1 MTYQVLARK
10 WRPKDF
16 ASLVGQE
23 HVVRALTHALD
34 GGRLHHA
41 YLFTG
46 TRGVGKTTLS
56 RIFAKAL
63 NCETGVT
70 STPCGVCRAC
80 REIDEGRFVDYVEM
94 DAASN
99 RGVDE
104 MAALLERAVY
114 APVDARF
121 KVYMIDEV
129 HMLTN
134 HAFNAMLKTLEEPPS
149 HVKFI
154 LATTDP
160 QKIPVTVLSRCL
172 QFNLKQ
178 MPAGHIVSHL
188 EHILGEEKVPYD
200 AQALRLLAR
209 AADGSMR
216 DALSLTDQ
224 AIAYSAN
231 QVNEEAVRGMLGAL
245 DQSYL
250 IRLLDALAD
259 GDGAAVLA
267 VADEM
272 ALRSLS
278 FSTALQDLA
287 SLLHRIAWAQFAP
300 SSVLDEWPEAG
311 DLRRFAEALSA
322 EQVQLFY
329 QIATI
334 GRSEL
339 GLAPDEYAGF
349 TMTLLRM
356 LAFEPAPTG
365 GGGGAASAR
374 PAGPAGAGGAKR
386 AGAPAVAAQQPAAR
400 AIEAAPAA
408 PVRSANPV
416 ANAKPST
423 PDSRQPASAES
434 GGNMSGPKTAIAEA
448 VGVSVPAPASD
459 EAAAP
464 SVLAPASDEAA
475 APSGSVTAITSGEA
489 NPAPVAAAAIAAP
502 ALAPWQ
508 EEPPV
513 ERDQSVSAS
522 PALTQAS
529 APPAAALLETTPPAS
544 AVDASETIETTKVA
558 AARAVAPWDDVPTEP
573 SPNEPAAAT
582 APENSS
588 PASSFSAPAAAASAR
603 AEEAASAT
611 ASQASPP
618 AADVPPR
625 RAGGAS
631 DALNVLRSAG
641 LKVSSDRGR
650 TTAATAAR
658 PAAAPVTP
666 KPAAPRV
673 VVNVPTPGAPRRAP
687 QQDAAPAAR
696 APSPQPQESGGSS
709 SAPWDDMPPDEY
721 MPLTAADEGYYGLPD
736 DNYVPVFD
744 SGPDDVRVNA
754 APAPTPAPAVDR
766 RPLPPAVPLDP
777 LGFQGDWPALAVD
790 LPLKGISYQ
799 LAFNSELMAL
809 EGNTL
814 KLNVPVPQYAEASQ
828 VAKLKA
834 ALADKLGQ
842 NVDVL
847 VEVGPARR
855 TAAAHDAAMRA
866 QRQQEAE
873 REIGADPFVQS
884 LIREFGASIVP
895 GSVRPITQD
904 SGPNGTPSVH

>member
-70 STPCGVCRAC
+70 SQPCGVCRAC

-134 HAFNAMLKTLEEPPS
+134 HAFNAMLKTLEEPPP

-188 EHILGEEKVPYD
+188 EQILGEERITFEP
-200 AQALRLLAR
+200 QALRLLAR
-209 AADGSMR
+209 AAQGSMR

-231 QVNEEAVRGMLGAL
+231 EVTESAVSGMLGAL
-245 DQSYL
+245 DQTYMV
-250 IRLLDALAD
+250 RLLDALAA
-259 GDGAAVLA
+259 GSGPEILA
-267 VADEM
+267 IADEM
-272 ALRSLS
+272 SLRSLS

-300 SSVLDEWPEAG
+300 GSVLDEWPEAA
-311 DLRRFAEALSA
+311 DLRRFAQTLSP

-329 QIATI
+329 QIATV
-334 GRSEL
+334 GRAEL

-356 LAFEPAPTG
+356 LAFEPAV
-365 GGGGAASAR
+365 
-374 PAGPAGAGGAKR
+374 GAGSAPGGQPSVPPR
-386 AGAPAVAAQQPAAR
+386 AVPAPRAA
-400 AIEAAPAA
+400 AAPAA
-408 PVRSANPV
+408 A
-416 ANAKPST
+416 AAAKPLSAA
-423 PDSRQPASAES
+423 PASAAR
-434 GGNMSGPKTAIAEA
+434 PQVATPAAP
-448 VGVSVPAPASD
+448 VVPVARSAPAQSGD
-459 EAAAP
+459 EAGRSAAKPAAVPSPVEAAA
-464 SVLAPASDEAA
+464 
-475 APSGSVTAITSGEA
+475 
-489 NPAPVAAAAIAAP
+489 PAPVAADARAIVPPQPETKAAP
-502 ALAPWQ
+502 TGD
-508 EEPPV
+508 V
-513 ERDQSVSAS
+513 
-522 PALTQAS
+522 
-529 APPAAALLETTPPAS
+529 PAS
-544 AVDASETIETTKVA
+544 ALKEPEPPAVA
-558 AARAVAPWDDVPTEP
+558 AVQRNDEPAPQAEPTPRAA
-573 SPNEPAAAT
+573 SPEPAAAR
-582 APENSS
+582 
-588 PASSFSAPAAAASAR
+588 PAA
-603 AEEAASAT
+603 
-611 ASQASPP
+611 
-618 AADVPPR
+618 
-625 RAGGAS
+625 RAGGAAA
-631 DALNVLRSAG
+631 ALDVLRNAG
-641 LKVSSDRGR
+641 MRVSSDRGR
-650 TTAATAAR
+650 AGAAAK
-658 PAAAPVTP
+658 PAAAQPAAE
-666 KPAAPRV
+666 KPAAPRPAV
-673 VVNVPTPGAPRRAP
+673 QVPTPRA
-687 QQDAAPAAR
+687 AAR
-696 APSPQPQESGGSS
+696 APQAAEARQPSPPWEDIPPDDYVPLSADEMFGSS
-709 SAPWDDMPPDEY
+709 DD
-721 MPLTAADEGYYGLPD
+721 GF
-736 DNYVPVFD
+736 VPVFD
-744 SGPDDVRVNA
+744 SGPDDVRVTPKPADARPA
-754 APAPTPAPAVDR
+754 APIDT
-766 RPLPPAVPLDP
+766 RPLPPAIALDP
-777 LGFQGDWPALAVD
+777 IGFDGEWPALAAR
-790 LPLKGISYQ
+790 LPLKGVAYQ
-799 LAFNSELMAL
+799 LAFNSELTAVDASA
-809 EGNTL
+809 L
-814 KLNVPVPQYAEASQ
+814 KLSVPVPQYADAAQ

-834 ALADKLGQ
+834 ALADALGKP
-842 NVDVL
+842 VEVT

-855 TAAAHDAAMRA
+855 TAAALDAAARA
-866 QRQQEAE
+866 ARQREAE
-873 REIGADPFVQS
+873 QEIHGDPFVQQ
-884 LIREFGASIVP
+884 LVREFGARIVE
-895 GSVRPITQD
+895 GSVRPLAD
-904 SGPNGTPSVH
+904 SSPDGVPPTLH